1 MSTDDEIIVV
11 HTGES
16 KSLLWNP
23 LTHDEFRQEMA
34 DGNQMFTVTPKPESP
49 TDKPSELGG

>member
-1 MSTDDEIIVV
+1 MPTDDEIIVV

-23 LTHDEFRQEMA
+23 STHDEFRQEMA
-34 DGNQMFTVTPKPESP
+34 DGNQMFTVTPKPEDIEP
-49 TDKPSELGG
+49 EEIR

>member
-1 MSTDDEIIVV
+1 MPTDDEVIVV

-23 LTHDEFRQEMA
+23 LTHDEFRQETA
-34 DGNQMFTVTPKPESP
+34 DGNLMFTVTPKREPADDGS
-49 TDKPSELGG
+49 